1 MKADSL
7 IRLPDR
13 RAIATAAASEFPPF
27 LSFPAM
33 GSLVLLAMILAP
45 AAARAAHPSTE
56 GSTIPIVVQDVQVIP
71 DVPYYTGKDAD
82 PIKHKLDLYLP
93 KGQKDF
99 PVVFFVHG
107 GAWRHG
113 DKRYLGVYSMLGMF
127 WARHGIAAVITNYRL
142 TPAVKH
148 PEHIKDVA
156 RAFAWTHNN
165 ISRYGGRPD
174 EIFVSGHSAGGHLVA
189 LLATDDSYLK
199 AEGLSTHTI
208 RGAIPMSGVYQL
220 GDRNRL
226 FDVTFG
232 TDSKVREDASP
243 LSHVSRQ
250 APPFLIVYADN
261 DLTLCGKDCS
271 EAFCRALRDHKCE
284 ASALEA
290 RDRNHLTILL
300 MAAMENDPV
309 ARAILDFIHSHLS
322 RRALSAG

>member
-1 MKADSL
+1 MKSDSL
-7 IRLPDR
+7 IRLP
-13 RAIATAAASEFPPF
+13 I
-27 LSFPAM
+27 
-33 GSLVLLAMILAP
+33 LAMAVGLAPVVAP
-45 AAARAAHPSTE
+45 AADPATP
-56 GSTIPIVVQDVQVIP
+56 GSTIPIVVQDVQVIA

-127 WARHGIAAVITNYRL
+127 WARHGVGAVITNYRL
-142 TPAVKH
+142 TPTVKH
-148 PEHIKDVA
+148 PEHIRDVA
-156 RAFAWTHNN
+156 RAFAWTYKN
-165 ISRYGGRPD
+165 ISRYGGRQD

-189 LLATDDSYLK
+189 LLATDESYLK
-199 AEGLSTHTI
+199 AEGLSTGTI

-220 GDRNRL
+220 SDRNRL

-243 LSHVSRQ
+243 LCHVSQQ
-250 APPFLIVYADN
+250 APPFLIIYADN
-261 DLTLCGKDCS
+261 DLALCGKDCS
-271 EAFCRALRDHKCE
+271 ETFCRALRDHKCE
-284 ASALEA
+284 ASSLEA

-300 MAAMENDPV
+300 MAAMEDDPV
-309 ARAILDFIHSHLS
+309 ARAILNFIHTHLG
-322 RRALSAG
+322 RRGLASG